1 MATSDQPEKT
11 QVTSTTERRDRSGL
25 LMIATIVAGHAI
37 KHVYISGFQ
46 TIILPE
52 IKIGM
57 GLSNTMVGGLAT
69 ARQATGG
76 VTTLG
81 AGYMGDR
88 FSSYSGLLLT
98 LSLAVMGVSYFLVG
112 SAPTYPLMLAA
123 MLLVGLGPS
132 IFHPPALGALSRRFP
147 ERRGFVI
154 SLHGTGGSLG
164 EATGP
169 LIAAAVVG
177 GVAWFA
183 LSFSGLEWRST
194 MQWSIVPALISA
206 ALMAMLLRNIPMGE
220 GGTTSLRGYF
230 SSLARLLGDRA
241 MLAVLGIS
249 ALRAMGQSST
259 VIFLPIFLRDDL
271 GFSLPRVAIYLSMS
285 QLAGIGAQPIMGAL
299 SDRLGRKAVLVPA
312 LAAFGALLVAL
323 RFVPT
328 GLPLVV
334 VIIAMGAFLYSLQ
347 ALFLAAASDL
357 GGPEVQA
364 TTASLVYGSTFISS
378 TVSPLLAGM
387 VADTLGIRYAF
398 LYGAAMLMAAAVAM
412 SMLRLPGP
420 ADRSVTGGG

>member
-1 MATSDQPEKT
+1 MTTSNQPEKK
-11 QVTSTTERRDRSGL
+11 QAASSAEQRDRSGL

-57 GLSNTMVGGLAT
+57 GLSNTMLGGLAT

-76 VTTLG
+76 ATTLV

-98 LSLAVMGVSYFLVG
+98 LSLAIMGVSYFLVG
-112 SAPTYPLMLAA
+112 SALTYPLMLAA

-164 EATGP
+164 EAAGP
-169 LIAAAVVG
+169 LIAAAAVG
-177 GVAWFA
+177 GVTWIA
-183 LSFSGLEWRST
+183 LSFSGLEWRGT
-194 MQWSIVPALISA
+194 MQWSIVPALITA
-206 ALMAMLLRNIPMGE
+206 AMMGLILRNIPMGE

-230 SSLARLLGDRA
+230 SSLGRLLGDRSL
-241 MLAVLGIS
+241 LAVLGIS
-249 ALRAMGQSST
+249 ALRALGQSST
-259 VIFLPIFLRDDL
+259 VIFLPVFLRDDL
-271 GFSLPRVAIYLSMS
+271 GFSLARVAIYLSLS
-285 QLAGIGAQPIMGAL
+285 QLAGIAAQPFMGAL

-312 LAAFGALLVAL
+312 LAAFGVLLIAL

-328 GLPLVV
+328 GFPLVV
-334 VIIAMGAFLYSLQ
+334 VIVAMGAFLYSLQ
-347 ALFLAAASDL
+347 ALFLATASDM

-364 TTASLVYGSTFISS
+364 TTAALVYGTTFIAS
-378 TVSPLLAGM
+378 TISPLLAGM
-387 VADTLGIRYAF
+387 IADTLGIRSAF
-398 LYGAAMLMAAAVAM
+398 LYGAAMLLAAAVAM
-412 SMLRLPGP
+412 SILKLPRP
-420 ADRSVTGGG
+420 ADQSVAAGG